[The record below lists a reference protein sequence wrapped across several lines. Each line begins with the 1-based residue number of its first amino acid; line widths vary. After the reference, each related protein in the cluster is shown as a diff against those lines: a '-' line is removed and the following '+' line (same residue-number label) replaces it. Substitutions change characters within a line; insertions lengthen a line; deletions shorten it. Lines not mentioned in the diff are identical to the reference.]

1 MPHLHFPSHDIKS
14 QNGNVLLI
22 ILIAIALIAALI
34 AAIQGS
40 SSNNAHIDREAL
52 ILHAS
57 QVRQYANEM
66 ERGIHFIMQN
76 GVSEN
81 DIRFSHP
88 LAATAYGD
96 LAADS
101 DKSDQI
107 FARAGG
113 GVRYKNPPEGV
124 NNGDMWE
131 FYGQTALPSVGSD
144 NAELVAVLPNVTEE
158 FCSVINMSLNY
169 EGQPED
175 TSNCIRSANSK
186 RFGDGEQFSSSPNEV
201 EATSFSSLPV
211 KQGCVRCTND
221 GNYHYFYTLMAR

>member
-1 MPHLHFPSHDIKS
+1 MPHSLPHSHALKR

-34 AAIQGS
+34 AAIQGT
-40 SSNNAHIDREAL
+40 SSNNAHIDRETL

-66 ERGIHFIMQN
+66 ERGIHFIFQN
-76 GVSEN
+76 SISES

-96 LAADS
+96 LSADT
-101 DKSDQI
+101 DKSDQM
-107 FARAGG
+107 FAREGG
-113 GVRYKNPPEGV
+113 GVQYKNPPVGV
-124 NNGDMWE
+124 NNGDAWE

-144 NAELVAVLPNVTEE
+144 EAELVAVLPNVTEG
-158 FCSVINMSLNY
+158 FCSVVNKSLGY

-175 TSNCIRSANSK
+175 TSSCIKAANSK
-186 RFGDGEQFSSSPNEV
+186 RFGDGEQFSSSPDEV
-201 EATSFSSLPV
+201 EETSFSSLPA
-211 KQGCVRCTND
+211 KEGCVQCTND
-221 GNYHYFYTLMAR
+221 GNYHYFYTLISR